1 MCAQALQLRQA
12 QEQYRQTRQR
22 LKAELQETESALL
35 RGVMPSALALQP
47 PMRVA
52 PVSAPALGNGQVRK
66 RLSSLMHTESA
77 AFTGLPEACVSVS
90 ARSRGWTLQFCDGGF
105 IMHVQDAEQV
115 KPQ

>member
-1 MCAQALQLRQA
+1 
-12 QEQYRQTRQR
+12 
-22 LKAELQETESALL
+22 
-35 RGVMPSALALQP
+35 MPSALALQP

-52 PVSAPALGNGQVRK
+52 PVSAPALGNGQVRE